1 MEALPPSTNFWNDS
15 RSELRLLYEIGL
27 VLSEQREV
35 NLVLKP
41 ILEKMASCIG
51 IIRGS
56 ICILNRYTG
65 KIDIAEGHGL
75 SPEQIRS
82 GNYLPGEGITGKV
95 VNTGN
100 PIAIP
105 IISKEPR
112 FLNKTNSRDPQ
123 EAERTSFVCV
133 PIKLGIEVIG
143 TISIDIPYN
152 SGRELNN
159 MVWLLTVI
167 AASISQY
174 VRFRQIS
181 CEEINDLKEENCR
194 LYAELKKK
202 YETRQTVI
210 SRCENMRKIYQQLGM
225 VVSTRATV
233 LLLGES
239 GVGKECLANDIHY
252 TSPRVDKP
260 FVKVNCAAI
269 PHNLVE
275 SMLFGHEKG
284 SFTGAHSRHQGY
296 FEQADGGTIFL
307 DEIGE
312 LPLPLQSKFLRVLQ
326 ERQFERIGGK
336 ETLSVDVR
344 VIAATNRDLR
354 KMVAEGSFR
363 EDLFYRVNVFPIRIP
378 ALRERKMDIMLF
390 ANYFAGKF
398 AVEYERPRPSFSISA
413 TEALNAY
420 DWPGNIRELENT
432 IERAVILS
440 SDGVL
445 HSYHLPE
452 TLLKV
457 AGATLRKSGTLQEVL
472 DTVEREMIVEELK
485 RGGGNMSKAAKNLG
499 ISERI
504 MGLRVA
510 KYKIDPKAVN

>member
-1 MEALPPSTNFWNDS
+1 MESLIDPTNARNDG

-27 VLSEQREV
+27 ILSERREV

-51 IIRGS
+51 IIRGT
-56 ICILNRYTG
+56 ICILNRHTG
-65 KIDIAEGHGL
+65 KIDIVEGFGL

-100 PIAIP
+100 PVAIP
-105 IISKEPR
+105 IISKEPS
-112 FLNKTNSRDPQ
+112 FLNKTNSRDRQ

-143 TISIDIPYN
+143 TISIDIAHN

-167 AASISQY
+167 AASVSQY

-202 YETRQTVI
+202 YETRHTVI
-210 SRCENMRKIYQQLGM
+210 SRSESMKKIYQQLGM
-225 VVSTRATV
+225 VVTTRATV

-269 PHNLVE
+269 PPNLVE
-275 SMLFGHEKG
+275 SMLFGHERG
-284 SFTGAHSRHQGY
+284 SFTGAHARHQGY

-307 DEIGE
+307 DEVGE
-312 LPLPLQSKFLRVLQ
+312 LPLSLQSKFLRVLQ
-326 ERQFERIGGK
+326 ERQFERVGGK
-336 ETLSVDVR
+336 DTLSVDVR
-344 VIAATNRDLR
+344 VIAATNRDL
-354 KMVAEGSFR
+354 KQMVAEGKFR

-378 ALRERKMDIMLF
+378 ALRERKIDIMLF
-390 ANYFAGKF
+390 AGHFAAKF
-398 AVEYERPRPSFSISA
+398 AKEYDRPRPSFSLSA
-413 TEALNAY
+413 TNALNSY

-440 SDGVL
+440 ADGVI

-452 TLLKV
+452 ALLKA
-457 AGATLRKSGTLQEVL
+457 AGATLRKNGTLQEVL
-472 DTVEREMIVEELK
+472 DSVEHEMIVEELK
-485 RGGGNMSKAAKNLG
+485 RCNGNMAKAAKSLG

-510 KYKIDPKAVN
+510 KYKIDPKASQ